1 MICTSNERGKH
12 FKYFGWKKNLKKR
25 IFKQFFIMRKKTFF
39 DNESLCL
46 RKTGSGY
53 RIFSATTFFDRKGL
67 NAGSH
72 QFSEKLRSI

>member
-1 MICTSNERGKH
+1 MKHQTKEEKKLSILAEKKIGKIC
-12 FKYFGWKKNLKKR
+12 
-25 IFKQFFIMRKKTFF
+25 KQFFIMRKKTFF